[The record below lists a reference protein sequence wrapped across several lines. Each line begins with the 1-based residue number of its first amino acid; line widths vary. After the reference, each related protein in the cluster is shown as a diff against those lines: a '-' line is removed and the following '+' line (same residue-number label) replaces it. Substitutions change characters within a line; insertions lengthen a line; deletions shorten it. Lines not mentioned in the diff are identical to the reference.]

1 MTILAPVPKIPAV
14 TIWFWLVKTMI
25 TAADVFWPDS
35 LYRRFG
41 QVLVTGVIVL
51 AVAVTL
57 AVQFRTRGF
66 RAWAFWPATVAVS
79 VAGTELANGV
89 YDELRLPYAW
99 ISLGYL
105 VVLAALLGWW
115 RAREGTLALRDI
127 DSPRRERFYWA
138 AALVAFALGSAIGH
152 AIIVPDGLLV
162 WAVVVGG
169 IAVGWKW
176 LRFSAVLAF
185 WSCYVLTRPLGT
197 SAALALSSRL
207 GQWPVSAG
215 FAVAVLVFAAW
226 AGPRPA
232 GGLRSA
238 RRS

>member
-1 MTILAPVPKIPAV
+1 MRAPSP
-14 TIWFWLVKTMI
+14 
-25 TAADVFWPDS
+25 
-35 LYRRFG
+35 
-41 QVLVTGVIVL
+41 
-51 AVAVTL
+51 
-57 AVQFRTRGF
+57 
-66 RAWAFWPATVAVS
+66 VAVS

-226 AGPRPA
+226 AVPRPA